1 MPLRFSGGFG
11 RPGQKPRENCGSR
24 LARVAE
30 AATMPNPFEYRRFRP
45 ATRENCN
52 GIAPDPFSFPFLFSS
67 HDGSLTRREQT
78 GKMEK

>member
-30 AATMPNPFEYRRFRP
+30 AATMPNPFEYRQFRP

-52 GIAPDPFSFPFLFSS
+52 GIAPDPFS
-67 HDGSLTRREQT
+67 SLQGKKRGRESLLLRT
-78 GKMEK
+78 ITVVFVV